1 MNEPLY
7 VSREKLED
15 MKKELRYLK
24 TEKRQE
30 IAARIEKAKELGD
43 LSENADYTE
52 AKEEYSFTEG
62 QIIDLA
68 DKIMRATIIEAGKT
82 DVVSIGARVRVSV
95 NGKEKDFTIV
105 GSTEASPLQGL
116 ISNESPIGKMLIG
129 KRPGDEVDVAA
140 PSGPM
145 KYRVISIG
153 QA

>member
-1 MNEPLY
+1 MNEILY
-7 VSREKLED
+7 VSKEKLEE

-62 QIIDLA
+62 HIIELEDA
-68 DKIMRATIIEAGKT
+68 IHRATVIESVRT
-82 DVVSIGARVRVSV
+82 DVVSIGAKVRVSV

-129 KRPGDEVDVAA
+129 KRPGDEVEVAA